1 MINYSHYVTSHFQS
15 DQITTKKG
23 PNKENFNALKTDF
36 ILEKKKLNW
45 IYVHITHEC
54 IYLINFKSTTG
65 SFLNEGTLRLSMM
78 KI

>member
-45 IYVHITHEC
+45 IYVHIHD
-54 IYLINFKSTTG
+54 G
-65 SFLNEGTLRLSMM
+65 M
-78 KI
+78 

>member
-36 ILEKKKLNW
+36 ILEKKAKLDLCSHHSWMHLFN
-45 IYVHITHEC
+45 
-54 IYLINFKSTTG
+54 
-65 SFLNEGTLRLSMM
+65 
-78 KI
+78 